1 MWGLLHKLDAL
12 LKLKKIVYICI
23 GLVAK
28 LPYVLNVL
36 VCESFSLALHWECFK
51 FSSFLVSLLFCRLH
65 PKKVLFYPLTI
76 FFVPCRPCSWFIAWK
91 YWRPMDELIFEQY
104 KGALLCYNLPSFLR
118 CISGCFSPGW
128 FTVNSWACLNFQ
140 YYQIFHNSRNMFF
153 EASRLYN

>member
-1 MWGLLHKLDAL
+1 MWVLLHKLDAL
-12 LKLKKIVYICI
+12 LKLKKIIYICI

-28 LPYVLNVL
+28 LTYVLNVL
-36 VCESFSLALHWECFK
+36 VCKSFSLTLGMLQIFFFSCF
-51 FSSFLVSLLFCRLH
+51 SFIFYCRLH

-128 FTVNSWACLNFQ
+128 FTVISWACLNFQ
-140 YYQIFHNSRNMFF
+140 FYQIFHNS
-153 EASRLYN
+153 